1 MDIGPTPKPLWRTSL
16 ACLIVARRSG
26 RFSPHPYCELWN
38 EKRSGGQIRAFKA
51 IISFEMEKMT
61 NLERAVLEKLLTGK
75 ADTLS
80 GADREGT
87 NVNA

>member
-1 MDIGPTPKPLWRTSL
+1 
-16 ACLIVARRSG
+16 
-26 RFSPHPYCELWN
+26 
-38 EKRSGGQIRAFKA
+38 
-51 IISFEMEKMT
+51 MEKMT

-87 NVNA
+87 NVGA